1 MSIAENNSEVAKIHE
16 RIRLECEA
24 MERMQHSFASVASHN
39 SILARY
45 NNLGHHQT
53 ELAQHIGQE
62 AATDEMMKT
71 YIEVVG

>member
-1 MSIAENNSEVAKIHE
+1 MCSEVAKLRE

-24 MERMQHSFASVASHN
+24 MERMQHGFASVASHA

-45 NNLGHHQT
+45 NNLGRYQA
-53 ELAQHIGQE
+53 ELAEHIGQK

-71 YIEVVG
+71 YIEVIG

>member
-1 MSIAENNSEVAKIHE
+1 MPIAENNSEVAKIRE

-24 MERMQHSFASVASHN
+24 MERMQHGFASVASHN

-45 NNLGHHQT
+45 NNLGRYQA

-62 AATDEMMKT
+62 AATNDLMKT

>member
-1 MSIAENNSEVAKIHE
+1 MSEVAKIRE

-24 MERMQHSFASVASHN
+24 LERMQHGFAVVASHN

-45 NNLGHHQT
+45 NNLGKHQT

-62 AATDEMMKT
+62 AAIEEMTQT